1 MHLEQ
6 NMLYKL
12 PKPGTHKAQLLVQL
26 LNGNVIRN
34 SKAKND
40 LDTANPATAMSQ
52 LRLDDHWD
60 ELIERKSIPS
70 RSSTGHEV
78 YVKEYYITAKTIMEL
93 KDSDPRIEKYLEY
106 HRKS

>member
-1 MHLEQ
+1 MHVEK
-6 NMLYKL
+6 NMSYKL
-12 PKPGTHKAQLLVQL
+12 PKLGTHKAQLLVQL

-70 RSSTGHEV
+70 KSSTGHDV
-78 YVKEYYITAKTIMEL
+78 YVKEYYMDAKTIMEL
-93 KDSDPRIEKYLEY
+93 KTNDPRIEKYLEQ